1 MNGRD
6 HYLANAVECQSMAA
20 VTRDASERGTWLE
33 MAESWLRLAE
43 AIKSRRNLVS
53 RLTEG
58 PFALPRYASCRLRK
72 RIQGHRCPIAAMPR
86 MRVSLNRDRE

>member
-43 AIKSRRNLVS
+43 AIKNLAANRCSCAARLFGFRVS
-53 RLTEG
+53 R
-58 PFALPRYASCRLRK
+58 F
-72 RIQGHRCPIAAMPR
+72 
-86 MRVSLNRDRE
+86 RVSNQAAHRRCCFGINR